1 MIKEGT
7 EWVWGLGHKPFEL
20 YAKIAQIIRPP
31 TLTKSKKVS
40 DDRRMKNILI
50 VTENFTVGG
59 LETYLSG
66 EIRQLTE
73 DGWKVHLAV
82 GKQFDD
88 ALLPDGIAS
97 ITRDLNFEPSQSIE
111 NLWETV
117 HCLRKLIRTNKI
129 DLVHAHPFISI
140 FAAFIAAEFERTGF
154 VITLH
159 GPTSI
164 ASYSPLHEFLL
175 KQVILPHTPL
185 ILAVSEEVAQLVE
198 VYTSPDTVKI
208 LPNSID
214 LSVFSQAAVS
224 HEVPDPRWLVVSRLD
239 EFKIVGIYEFI
250 TIAKSLHLP
259 GIVIIGDGPART
271 TLMGKLADNGLA
283 DFVEFL
289 GTKTGVHSYMARFA
303 GVAGMG
309 RVALEGLASKKPVIL
324 VGYDGVKG
332 FIKPSNFYQAM
343 KTNFS
348 GRSLENVDE
357 EYFSRSER
365 ISDHR
370 NQPAE
375 DLHALVTKECDG
387 RALWLRFEGWTYD
400 LPPPNQTILYD
411 IFTEYSKIS
420 MISKEIFLES
430 EKLFRIIGSAV
441 NRKKYYYSILQE
453 NHDNTRKKIMDQQY
467 SHQSEYLHEEINER
481 NLIPEFQ
488 HRVHIDILREEL
500 KEKNLMLQQSEMFR
514 FHESKRADN
523 LERELASIHNSR
535 GWKIATYLHKMRGIF
550 QG

>member
-1 MIKEGT
+1 
-7 EWVWGLGHKPFEL
+7 
-20 YAKIAQIIRPP
+20 
-31 TLTKSKKVS
+31 
-40 DDRRMKNILI
+40 MKNILI

-82 GKQFDD
+82 GKQFED
-88 ALLPDGIAS
+88 ALIPDGIAS
-97 ITRDLNFEPSQSIE
+97 ITRDLDFEPSQSIE
-111 NLWETV
+111 SLWETV
-117 HCLRKLIRTNKI
+117 HSLRELIRTNKI

-154 VITLH
+154 VLTLH

-164 ASYSPLHEFLL
+164 ASYSPLHDLLL
-175 KQVILPHTPL
+175 KQVILPNTPL

-198 VYTSPDTVKI
+198 PYTNPDTVKI

-214 LSVFSQAAVS
+214 LSVFSQVVAHDVA
-224 HEVPDPRWLVVSRLD
+224 DPRWLIVSRLD

-250 TIAKSLHLP
+250 TIAKSLNLP
-259 GIVIIGDGPART
+259 GIVIIGDGSART
-271 TLMGKLADNGLA
+271 ALMEKLATNGLA

-289 GTKTGVHSYMARFA
+289 GTKTDVHSYMARFA

-343 KTNFS
+343 RTNFS
-348 GRSLENVDE
+348 GRSLENVTE
-357 EYFSRSER
+357 EYFSGSEKVSEYGSQLAVELRSLIE
-365 ISDHR
+365 
-370 NQPAE
+370 Q
-375 DLHALVTKECDG
+375 ECDG
-387 RALWLRFEGWTYD
+387 RVLWLRFEELTYD
-400 LPPPNQTILYD
+400 LPPPNRTILYD
-411 IFTEYSKIS
+411 IFTGYSNMSSLKKD
-420 MISKEIFLES
+420 MFLES
-430 EKLFRIIGSAV
+430 ERLSRIIRSTIDGE
-441 NRKKYYYSILQE
+441 KYSYSTDLPPQ
-453 NHDNTRKKIMDQQY
+453 
-467 SHQSEYLHEEINER
+467 SHHS
-481 NLIPEFQ
+481 
-488 HRVHIDILREEL
+488 VHIDILREEL

-514 FHESKRADN
+514 FHESNRADN
-523 LERELASIHNSR
+523 LERELASIHSSR